1 MTEANNQITD
11 LIDNIVDGQHSSAK
25 ENFEDLMAHKISSI
39 LDNKKEQLS
48 QDFLNK
54 EDESDV

>member
-1 MTEANNQITD
+1 
-11 LIDNIVDGQHSSAK
+11 
-25 ENFEDLMAHKISSI
+25 MAHKISSI

-54 EDESDV
+54 EDESDVWT

>member
-1 MTEANNQITD
+1 
-11 LIDNIVDGQHSSAK
+11 HSSAK